1 LAINRVPF
9 IGNFNLQFN
18 NMTKKLFLLIT
29 LCSVYAFSNAQTN
42 IGGTVNDY
50 EAVSTFRSATQSVS
64 VASSNAFSVGDLVLI
79 I

>member
-1 LAINRVPF
+1 
-9 IGNFNLQFN
+9 
-18 NMTKKLFLLIT
+18 MTKKLFLLIT